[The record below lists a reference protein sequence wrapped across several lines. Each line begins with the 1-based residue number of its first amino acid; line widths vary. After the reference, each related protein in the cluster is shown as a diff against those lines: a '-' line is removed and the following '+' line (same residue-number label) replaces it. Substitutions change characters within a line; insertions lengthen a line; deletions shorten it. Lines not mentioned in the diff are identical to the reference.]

1 MFSLFYLEAEEAFE
15 RQSSRRSPSPQMP
28 IRDRS
33 PMLHDSGRRSMTPES
48 PIATYGAD
56 ESRHSPPP
64 TSPIPSGDA
73 APSSPG
79 SSNPEAGSPGE
90 IDEAIMEE
98 LRILVPLPDSILNN
112 NETMRDLW
120 ITHLIN
126 HLEIV
131 TNELDLMRNNE
142 GKMKT
147 PKRDL
152 NKYLTIKRIDAIF
165 QEYDQGAHSYLLFML
180 NIALP
185 LSEISS
191 KQLQNAKYSLKSRV
205 HHFASFS

>member
-1 MFSLFYLEAEEAFE
+1 
-15 RQSSRRSPSPQMP
+15 
-28 IRDRS
+28 
-33 PMLHDSGRRSMTPES
+33 
-48 PIATYGAD
+48 
-56 ESRHSPPP
+56 
-64 TSPIPSGDA
+64 
-73 APSSPG
+73 
-79 SSNPEAGSPGE
+79 
-90 IDEAIMEE
+90 MEE
-98 LRILVPLPDSILNN
+98 LRILVPLPDSIVNN

-120 ITHLIN
+120 IKHLIN

-131 TNELDLMRNNE
+131 TNELDLMRNRE

-147 PKRDL
+147 PKKDL

-191 KQLQNAKYSLKSRV
+191 KQLQNAKCK
-205 HHFASFS
+205 

>member
-1 MFSLFYLEAEEAFE
+1 M
-15 RQSSRRSPSPQMP
+15 Q
-28 IRDRS
+28 
-33 PMLHDSGRRSMTPES
+33 
-48 PIATYGAD
+48 
-56 ESRHSPPP
+56 
-64 TSPIPSGDA
+64 
-73 APSSPG
+73 
-79 SSNPEAGSPGE
+79 
-90 IDEAIMEE
+90 E
-98 LRILVPLPDSILNN
+98 LRILVPLPDSIVDD

-131 TNELDLMRNNE
+131 TNELDLMRNRE

-152 NKYLTIKRIDAIF
+152 NKSLTIKRIDAIF
-165 QEYDQGAHSYLLFML
+165 KEYDQGAHSYLLFML

-191 KQLQNAKYSLKSRV
+191 KQLQNAKCK
-205 HHFASFS
+205 